1 MKVQFRN
8 RSETQAIYNLK
19 VTASTDT
26 KAVQPLRNS
35 WYFSSVAPGETVAIE
50 DGVKVAM
57 ATEDTSAV
65 LSFGHD
71 LIEDKKTEEDLQDM
85 VQEEVRR
92 QLAEKN
98 Q

>member
-1 MKVQFRN
+1 MKN
-8 RSETQAIYNLK
+8 IN
-19 VTASTDT
+19 
-26 KAVQPLRNS
+26 
-35 WYFSSVAPGETVAIE
+35 WW
-50 DGVKVAM
+50 KVASVTLM
-57 ATEDTSAV
+57 AASAV

>member
-1 MKVQFRN
+1 MKN
-8 RSETQAIYNLK
+8 INWWK
-19 VTASTDT
+19 VA
-26 KAVQPLRNS
+26 
-35 WYFSSVAPGETVAIE
+35 SVAL
-50 DGVKVAM
+50 M
-57 ATEDTSAV
+57 AASAV

-71 LIEDKKTEEDLQDM
+71 LIEDKKIEEDLQDM

>member
-1 MKVQFRN
+1 MKH
-8 RSETQAIYNLK
+8 IDWWK
-19 VTASTDT
+19 VA
-26 KAVQPLRNS
+26 
-35 WYFSSVAPGETVAIE
+35 SVAL
-50 DGVKVAM
+50 M
-57 ATEDTSAV
+57 AASAV

-98 Q
+98 R

>member
-1 MKVQFRN
+1 MLKIDWWKV
-8 RSETQAIYNLK
+8 A
-19 VTASTDT
+19 
-26 KAVQPLRNS
+26 
-35 WYFSSVAPGETVAIE
+35 SVAL
-50 DGVKVAM
+50 M
-57 ATEDTSAV
+57 AASAV

>member
-1 MKVQFRN
+1 MKN
-8 RSETQAIYNLK
+8 INWWK
-19 VTASTDT
+19 VA
-26 KAVQPLRNS
+26 
-35 WYFSSVAPGETVAIE
+35 SVAL
-50 DGVKVAM
+50 M
-57 ATEDTSAV
+57 AASAV

-98 Q
+98 P

>member
-1 MKVQFRN
+1 MKN
-8 RSETQAIYNLK
+8 INWWK
-19 VTASTDT
+19 VA
-26 KAVQPLRNS
+26 
-35 WYFSSVAPGETVAIE
+35 SVAL
-50 DGVKVAM
+50 M
-57 ATEDTSAV
+57 AASAV

-71 LIEDKKTEEDLQDM
+71 LIEDKKTEEDLQDI